1 MAKEP
6 LKRYHDCHRFCNLTI
21 HTKINSKHSNLV
33 NCEIN
38 EQPLISLLKVN
49 GSLLFNCV
57 VFYLS
62 VSPNFLARCLQ
73 LYASC
78 SCCGQVQYM
87 IYLIYDI
94 LNKVPGA
101 SLLNHSFSL
110 LMLVSSSSSQTP
122 GCPATNGPASKVRK
136 SFSALRQDF

>member
-1 MAKEP
+1 MA
-6 LKRYHDCHRFCNLTI
+6 
-21 HTKINSKHSNLV
+21 HS
-33 NCEIN
+33 CSIA
-38 EQPLISLLKVN
+38 
-49 GSLLFNCV
+49 LF
-57 VFYLS
+57 FFLS

-94 LNKVPGA
+94 LSIVPGA
-101 SLLNHSFSL
+101 SLLNHSISL

-122 GCPATNGPASKVRK
+122 GCPSANGPASKVRK
-136 SFSALRQDF
+136 SFSARNRIFEKRVGSVVQIMALLSINCCQNLTYWMYVSHKYILQIVAYPKT